1 MLIGSYDAKINKK
14 NEIKIPKKL
23 QSLGDKVILGID
35 LKLNCIIIIPLDM
48 YKKFKKQDSKQKYF
62 SYSSHI
68 YDINEQR
75 LLKIDQNLLNISG
88 IVEDCVFLGM
98 QNYVELWEKTKLNE
112 YFDNIDITKIEETLK
127 KISL

>member
-68 YDINEQR
+68 YDINEQG